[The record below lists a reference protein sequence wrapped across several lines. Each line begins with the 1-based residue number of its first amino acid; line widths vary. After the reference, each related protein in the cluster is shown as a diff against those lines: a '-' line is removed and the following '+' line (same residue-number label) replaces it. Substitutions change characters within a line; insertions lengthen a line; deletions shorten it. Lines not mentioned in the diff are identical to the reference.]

1 MSHSSTLAKMSK
13 RIRAGYCKWAFLAS
27 LLALCGSICAETLDT
42 SVFLRKRTVT
52 LSGYTGNST
61 LTDFPVLVRLPAA
74 VSSLCMP
81 GGDDIRFADAAGN
94 LLNHEVDTWNP
105 NGESLVWVCVPSL
118 SGTDTT
124 LTLYYCGGQSQFV
137 NPRLVWA
144 NADYRGVWHFSGS
157 SKDSS
162 TNELVC
168 TDSST
173 PPTFT
178 DAGPV
183 GTVFS
188 TSGSSWVTVA
198 NDPRWACYGD
208 EMTLSG
214 WVKATDKGDS
224 VNYYG
229 RIFSSKDNYI
239 NTNGFELTTQ
249 KITTQYNFIGDTN
262 TTSGGTYQ
270 KVFATSCDCRQDY
283 VYLSVVRQGN
293 KVRLYANGAFVQ
305 EQSGLVLKQSIRT
318 LRIGAQTNN
327 GASSRWEGQLDEL
340 RLQWRA
346 QTADW
351 AIADYATQ
359 HNANFAVLGE
369 EVRLGDS
376 QLDDA
381 PFRRACTVTFSGYAG
396 SSRLV
401 NFPAL
406 VRIPAGSP
414 VYGLCAADGGDIR
427 FADADGYAV
436 PHEIDTWNT
445 SGESLI
451 WVRVPK
457 LEGTSTT
464 LRMFFRLKGETVAI
478 DSHDVWKYA
487 GYKGVWHFSGSNKE
501 SAIGLTCNNS
511 NPAPTYTEPGAV
523 GTAFNSVTNAS
534 AKVKFVT
541 VVNDLRWSNYGSELT
556 LSAWVNTRT
565 IGTGRIFSAKQ
576 SYQSAT
582 GFEFT
587 IQYDAAKYNTIGA
600 GASNQQNTL
609 NGVSC
614 LNTFTY
620 MTSVISD
627 NSVTLYSN
635 GDYSAKR
642 SGYCPMTPSSYNMR
656 LGASGGSSSGG
667 AWDGMLDEMRLRWG
681 KSSADWVAADYA
693 TQHNASFAVFGEI
706 EDINTHGTTIL
717 FR

>member
-13 RIRAGYCKWAFLAS
+13 RVRAGLGQWAFLAS
-27 LLALCGSICAETLDT
+27 LLALCGGAFAEELDT

-61 LTDFPVLVRLPAA
+61 LSDFPVLVRLPAA

-94 LLNHEVDTWNP
+94 LLNHEIDTWNP

-168 TDSST
+168 TDSAT
-173 PPTFT
+173 APTFT

-188 TSGSSWVTVA
+188 SSGSSYVTVA

-214 WVKATDKGDS
+214 WVKAMDRGDE

-262 TTSGGTYQ
+262 TTSGGIYQ

-305 EQSGLVLKQSIRT
+305 EQSSLVLKQSIRK

-327 GASSRWEGQLDEL
+327 GAGSPWYGQLDEL

-346 QTADW
+346 QTEDW

-406 VRIPAGSP
+406 VRIPAGSL
-414 VYGLCAADGGDIR
+414 VYSLCAADGGDIR
-427 FADADGYAV
+427 FADSDGYAV

-457 LEGTSTT
+457 LEGTTTT
-464 LRMFFRLKGETVAI
+464 LRMYFRCRGTPEVV
-478 DSHDVWKYA
+478 DPHDVWKYA

-511 NPAPTYTEPGAV
+511 ATAPTYTEPGMV
-523 GTAFNSVTNAS
+523 GTAFNSVTNTTE
-534 AKVKFVT
+534 KRFVT
-541 VVNDLRWSNYGSELT
+541 VVNDPRWAKYGSELT
-556 LSAWVNTRT
+556 LSCWVLGRK
-565 IGTGRIFSAKQ
+565 IPGTGRIFSSKTVY
-576 SYQSAT
+576 SNEG

-587 IQYDAAKYNTIGA
+587 FQYGYNKYNTITSG
-600 GASNQQNTL
+600 NNQNTIT
-609 NGVSC
+609 GVSC
-614 LNTFTY
+614 ENTFVYT
-620 MTSVISD
+620 TSVMSG
-627 NSVTLYSN
+627 NRVTLYSN
-635 GDYSAKR
+635 GEYSGKVDNK
-642 SGYCPMTPSSYNMR
+642 CQMVPPSVNMR
-656 LGASGGSSSGG
+656 LGAVGGASSSPGG
-667 AWDGMLDEMRLRWG
+667 VWDGMLDEMRLKWG

-693 TQHNASFAVFGEI
+693 TQHDANFAVLGEI
-706 EDINTHGTTIL
+706 EDVNMHGTTIL

>member
-1 MSHSSTLAKMSK
+1 MSK
-13 RIRAGYCKWAFLAS
+13 RIRVGYCEWVLLAS
-27 LLALCGSICAETLDT
+27 LLALCGGTCAETLDT
-42 SVFLRKRTVT
+42 SMFLRKRTVT

-94 LLNHEVDTWNP
+94 LLNHEIDTWNP
-105 NGESLVWVCVPSL
+105 DGESLVWVCVPSL

-173 PPTFT
+173 APTYT
-178 DAGPV
+178 AAGPV
-183 GTVFS
+183 GTTFS
-188 TSGSSWVTVA
+188 SSGLSYVTVA

-208 EMTLSG
+208 ELTLSG
-214 WVKATDKGDS
+214 WVKATDKGDG

-229 RIFSSKDNYI
+229 RIFSSKDNYL
-239 NTNGFELTTQ
+239 NTNGFEFTTQ
-249 KITTQYNFIGDTN
+249 KVTTQYNFIGDTN
-262 TTSGGTYQ
+262 TTSSGIYQ
-270 KVFATSCDCRQDY
+270 KVFNTTCDCRQDF
-283 VYLSVVRQGN
+283 VYLTVIRQGN
-293 KVRLYANGAFVQ
+293 KVRLYANGAYVN
-305 EQSGLVLKQSIRT
+305 ELSGIVLKQSIRK
-318 LRIGAQTNN
+318 LRLGAETNN
-327 GASSRWEGQLDEL
+327 GASSPWDGQLDEL

-359 HNANFAVLGE
+359 HDANFAVLGE
-369 EVRLGDS
+369 EVRLAGG

-414 VYGLCAADGGDIR
+414 IYDLCAADGGDIR
-427 FADADGYAV
+427 FADADGYAA

-457 LEGTSTT
+457 LEGTTST
-464 LRMFFRLKGETVAI
+464 LRMYFRLKGEAAAV
-478 DSHDVWKYA
+478 DPHDVWRYA

-501 SAIGLTCNNS
+501 SANGITCYNS
-511 NPAPTYTEPGAV
+511 SSAPTYTEQGAV

-541 VVNDLRWSNYGSELT
+541 VVNDSRWANYGNELT
-556 LSAWVNTRT
+556 LSTWVKTRT

-576 SYQSAT
+576 SYQSAS

-587 IQYDAAKYNTIGA
+587 IQYAADKYNTIGA
-600 GASNQQNTL
+600 GSSNQQNTQT
-609 NGVSC
+609 GASC
-614 LNTFTY
+614 LNTFVY

-635 GDYSAKR
+635 GAYSAKR
-642 SGYCPMTPSSYNMR
+642 TGYCPMVPSTYNMR
-656 LGASGGSSSGG
+656 LGAQGGSSSSG

-693 TQHNASFAVFGEI
+693 TQHDTNFAVLGEI
-706 EDINTHGTTIL
+706 EEINTHGTTIL